1 MDGYPQVTSAT
12 NGWMP
17 TLHYAHVATFH
28 VAVAASP
35 VLVMCDG
42 KPYELALIRTSC
54 PEGSLHSYA
63 IKCMLVQ
70 RTNSPSSH
78 VEAVIALRLSSR

>member
-17 TLHYAHVATFH
+17 TLHYAHVAIFD

-70 RTNSPSSH
+70 WCAHYTQVH
-78 VEAVIALRLSSR
+78 TKCDTMTKL